1 MKIKME
7 IEMEVKSIV
16 EFSLDE
22 TQHNASGEQNST
34 VQYGAVQ
41 YNTVK
46 YSTVKYS
53 TARCSTVQYST
64 IQYSTVSIKM
74 NAVNLVRS
82 DQDK

>member
-1 MKIKME
+1 MKIK
-7 IEMEVKSIV
+7 MEVKSIV

-41 YNTVK
+41 Y
-46 YSTVKYS
+46 
-53 TARCSTVQYST
+53 STVQYGAVQYNT
-64 IQYSTVSIKM
+64 VQYSTVSIKM